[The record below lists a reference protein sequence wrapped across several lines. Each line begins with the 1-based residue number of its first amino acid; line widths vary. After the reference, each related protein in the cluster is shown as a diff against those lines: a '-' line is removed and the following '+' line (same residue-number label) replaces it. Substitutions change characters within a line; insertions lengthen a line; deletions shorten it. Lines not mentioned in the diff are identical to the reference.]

1 MSGLWKPLDHE
12 KSARRDKVQKP
23 DYRESFALPAVQNL
37 PRSPWSNRLIRI
49 TAGGE
54 IVRTPVWYREQARE
68 WKEQIKME
76 LRRITNRHPI
86 IVQRKRF
93 AFRWTANEF
102 GVANSLA
109 FNQATKF
116 FGAVQKEAF
125 TRWEM
130 VERRLFRAELHR
142 EKQFDPEQQCE
153 IELVE
158 LKFGLNDV
166 TQFLQFADGF
176 RIEDEFF
183 SRTDAHSL
191 NSQHEDELHKD
202 QPEQQ

>member
-54 IVRTPVWYREQARE
+54 VVRTPVWYREQARE

-116 FGAVQKEAF
+116 LEPFRRKLSHEGRWWRGVCSGPNCIEKSNS
-125 TRWEM
+125 TRNSNAKSSW
-130 VERRLFRAELHR
+130 
-142 EKQFDPEQQCE
+142 
-153 IELVE
+153 
-158 LKFGLNDV
+158 LN
-166 TQFLQFADGF
+166 
-176 RIEDEFF
+176 
-183 SRTDAHSL
+183 
-191 NSQHEDELHKD
+191 
-202 QPEQQ
+202 